1 MKEQSLVCQ
10 LSVILYIYAK
20 QGRKR
25 SRFNIFASLTKHV
38 CILYKAFLHPFAKH
52 VCKPKHHHLKIVNM
66 PFMKNKHGTY
76 DA

>member
-1 MKEQSLVCQ
+1 MKEQSLVCY

-25 SRFNIFASLTKHV
+25 SRFNIFASFT
-38 CILYKAFLHPFAKH
+38 KH